1 MKVKLTFI
9 IIILICI
16 SCSNLKQYN
25 ESPNFVFILADD
37 LGYGE
42 LGAFGQKIIETPNID
57 KLAKDGMILT
67 NHYSGSPV
75 CAPARAVLL
84 TGLHTGNNPV
94 RGNDE
99 WKERGDVWSFQ
110 EMFKNPDLE
119 GQRPMPDTII
129 TIANYLKS
137 NGYKTGMVGKWG
149 LGAPNTKSI
158 PNSKGFD
165 FFYGYNCQRQAHTL
179 YPSHLWRNKKREIL
193 DNIIVDK
200 GPLFEGLNPNNSDS
214 YKIYNQN
221 DYAPSLMHKEAL
233 KFIDKN
239 KDNKFFLYYAS
250 PLPHLPLQAPKKWVD
265 YYRNK
270 LGEEKPYTGD
280 NGYFPNQYPKATYAG
295 MISYLDEQVGEIV
308 SKLKEI
314 GKYDN
319 TVIVFTSDNGPT
331 RVTVSYTHLRA
342 HET

>member
-99 WKERGDVWSFQ
+99 WRERGDVWSFQ

-119 GQRPMPDTII
+119 GQRPMPDSTI

-137 NGYKTGMVGKWG
+137 NGYKTGMVGSNVKDFKTG
-149 LGAPNTKSI
+149 DRVSYAGAPLGSYSTHRNYPTKNLVKV
-158 PNSKGFD
+158 P
-165 FFYGYNCQRQAHTL
+165 
-179 YPSHLWRNKKREIL
+179 
-193 DNIIVDK
+193 DNISFKVAATLMTK
-200 GPLFEGLNPNNSDS
+200 GLTTFYLLHKTFPVKSGQTILYHAAAGGVGQIFGQWA
-214 YKIYNQN
+214 K
-221 DYAPSLMHKEAL
+221 SL
-233 KFIDKN
+233 
-239 KDNKFFLYYAS
+239 
-250 PLPHLPLQAPKKWVD
+250 
-265 YYRNK
+265 
-270 LGEEKPYTGD
+270 GC
-280 NGYFPNQYPKATYAG
+280 
-295 MISYLDEQVGEIV
+295 
-308 SKLKEI
+308 
-314 GKYDN
+314 
-319 TVIVFTSDNGPT
+319 TVIGTVGSDEKVNI
-331 RVTVSYTHLRA
+331 A
-342 HET
+342 KE